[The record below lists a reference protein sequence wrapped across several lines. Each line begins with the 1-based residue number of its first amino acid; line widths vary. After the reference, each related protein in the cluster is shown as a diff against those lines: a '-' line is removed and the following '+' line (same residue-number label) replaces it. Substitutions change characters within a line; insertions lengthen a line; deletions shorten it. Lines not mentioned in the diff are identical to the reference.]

1 MRMLSE
7 KPWTGRL
14 WLATGIFVLA
24 LSLLSLSSQLLW
36 AQASLQ
42 GRWATLPYTMPINP
56 IHMALLHNGKVLIV
70 AGSGNVAAET
80 NFRAAVWDPQAGTI
94 VTQPVSWDMFCN
106 GMVVLPDGRAFIN
119 GGTLHTSVS
128 TQKN

>member
-24 LSLLSLSSQLLW
+24 LSLLSLSTQLLW

-56 IHMALLHNGKVLIV
+56 IHRALLHNGKVLIV
-70 AGSGNVAAET
+70 AGFGNVAAGT
-80 NFRAAVWDPQAGTI
+80 NFRAAVWDPQAGA
-94 VTQPVSWDMFCN
+94 VGTQPVPWGVFCH
-106 GMVVLPDGRAFIN
+106 GLGGVAGGRA
-119 GGTLHTSVS
+119 LHTGRARP
-128 TQKN
+128 